1 MVSDEVFRRDAG
13 IRIFQM
19 RNPKV
24 RVYSKNYEKIGL
36 CSWLEDL
43 GAFPVDNL
51 QLDPRRKWDFGDRKW
66 RECTCLLETSD
77 LDDRIKCLER
87 INIMLFAAAGGEQE
101 VITNYLQQIC
111 EAEIKTAKAIRDGY
125 NPDEVYENFCSSLIS
140 GPSLVVNELI
150 RLARTRGV
158 GFVLGLNES
167 ELVKKQVEYIGVM
180 NHFAD
185 EYVQNWAKKKKKMVQ
200 PMRLLHHLPVN
211 KGNKMMK

>member
-24 RVYSKNYEKIGL
+24 RVYSENYEKIGL

-158 GFVLGLNES
+158 GFVLRVERVNTSDQAADMLTKGRHGRVEWSRLTGLAGMSRYDRCEIA
-167 ELVKKQVEYIGVM
+167 L
-180 NHFAD
+180 
-185 EYVQNWAKKKKKMVQ
+185 
-200 PMRLLHHLPVN
+200 R
-211 KGNKMMK
+211 KGA